1 MLISSESRMDSGH
14 TTLATADLAE
24 HTGTRGHEVS
34 GHGSHND
41 SWGGQGNPVAGPPVR
56 WFECALG

>member
-1 MLISSESRMDSGH
+1 MDSGH

-41 SWGGQGNPVAGPPVR
+41 SWGGQGHPVAGPPVR